1 MGRKETAMAKVYKQ
15 VLGLIGIL
23 GAIAIPLGLVLW
35 VWFSWGWKLAIIGLI
50 INTAFAWLYNNY

>member
-1 MGRKETAMAKVYKQ
+1 MAKVYKQ